1 MLIPLI
7 AFLLMSFIIGMYSA
21 GLIGGKIRN
30 YYVAGNIIPIWVIV
44 LSLAG
49 QAIEIGGTYEN
60 GNAVMKGSF
69 WAGSS
74 VSIGIG
80 ISLILIGYFYA
91 EPLHKMKLLTLP
103 DFYFKK
109 YDKKVETIVSIIC
122 VSSFMILI
130 ASNIVGIGMIII
142 YLFPDLHLNL
152 TYVMVAITL
161 LIMIY
166 TMAGG
171 LFAVTWNDILH
182 VGVGLIG
189 FTGAVIWLF
198 SNYNLDVVLDTM
210 KTKMDTTPYHKLS
223 SGAFNNWAMFL
234 ALALGD
240 IVALDF
246 MERVFA
252 AKTPKYA
259 KVSCILSGGLTIFVG
274 LLLALIGVVAS
285 LELSEAQKNENPF
298 LWFIQN
304 KIPAGISMLVFM
316 GLIGA
321 CISTIDGAIMACTA
335 VITKNIMQQ
344 NFPDM
349 IPKAKLLLFS
359 RITAIPV
366 TIGALAIA
374 NYHANPA
381 SLLIFAFDL
390 VFASCLVPLT
400 LGIYWKKS
408 NTKAAFWSILLS
420 VILRIILECLIN
432 FDKSW
437 ETSSWLGIQTIAP
450 PIFSLICFYIIAI
463 KTNNAGEQNASAI

>member
-1 MLIPLI
+1 MLIPII
-7 AFLLMSFIIGMYSA
+7 AFFFMSFLIGMYSA

-60 GNAVMKGSF
+60 GKTVMSGNF
-69 WAGSS
+69 WSGALLP
-74 VSIGIG
+74 IGIG
-80 ISLILIGYFYA
+80 VSLILIGFFFA

-103 DFYFKK
+103 DFYFRKF
-109 YDKKVETIVSIIC
+109 DKKVETLVSIIC

-130 ASNIVGIGMIII
+130 ASNLVGIGMIMNYLMPNISATLIMII
-142 YLFPDLHLNL
+142 
-152 TYVMVAITL
+152 VAI

-182 VGVGLIG
+182 IGVGLIG
-189 FTGAVIWLF
+189 FIGAVIWLF
-198 SNYNLDVVLDTM
+198 SSYDIKIIGEVMEKKLALDPFI
-210 KTKMDTTPYHKLS
+210 KWEGGALS
-223 SGAFNNWAMFL
+223 NWAAFL

-252 AKTPKYA
+252 AKTPRYA
-259 KVSCILSGGLTIFVG
+259 KISCILSGGLTIFVG
-274 LLLALIGVVAS
+274 ILLALIGAIAS
-285 LELSEAQKNENPF
+285 ISLAEAGSNETPF
-298 LWFIQN
+298 LWFIQS

-321 CISTIDGAIMACTA
+321 CISTIDGSIMACTA

-344 NFPDM
+344 NFPQL
-349 IPKAKLLLFS
+349 ISKNRLLLFS

-366 TIGALAIA
+366 TVGALLIA
-374 NYHANPA
+374 HLHAAPA

-408 NTKAAFWSILLS
+408 NVKAAFWSILLS
-420 VILRIILECLIN
+420 VALRILLEIIVYY
-432 FDKSW
+432 DKSW
-437 ETSSWLGIQTIAP
+437 QLSYWFGLQTLIP
-450 PIFSLICFYIIAI
+450 PIVSLISFWLIAT
-463 KTNNAGEQNASAI
+463 KTYKPKEENVATV

>member
-1 MLIPLI
+1 MLIPII
-7 AFLLMSFIIGMYSA
+7 AFFFMSFLIGMYSA

-60 GNAVMKGSF
+60 GKTVMLGNF
-69 WAGSS
+69 WSGALLP
-74 VSIGIG
+74 IGIG
-80 ISLILIGYFYA
+80 VSLILIGYFFA

-103 DFYFKK
+103 DFYFRKF
-109 YDKKVETIVSIIC
+109 DKKVETLVSIIC

-130 ASNIVGIGMIII
+130 ASNLVGVGMIMNYLMPEINATLIMII
-142 YLFPDLHLNL
+142 
-152 TYVMVAITL
+152 VAL

-189 FTGAVIWLF
+189 FIGAVIWLF
-198 SNYNLDVVLDTM
+198 SNYDIDLIGEVM
-210 KTKMDTTPYHKLS
+210 GKKLTADPFIKWEG
-223 SGAFNNWAMFL
+223 GALANWAAFL

-274 LLLALIGVVAS
+274 ILLAIIGAIAS
-285 LELSEAQKNENPF
+285 INLAEAGSEKTPL
-298 LWFIQN
+298 LWFIQT

-344 NFPDM
+344 NFPQL
-349 IPKAKLLLFS
+349 ISKNRLLLFS

-366 TIGALAIA
+366 TAGALLIA
-374 NYHANPA
+374 YLHADPA

-400 LGIYWKKS
+400 FGIYWKKA
-408 NTKAAFWSILLS
+408 NVKAAFWSIILS
-420 VILRIILECLIN
+420 LSLRIILEIIVYN
-432 FDKSW
+432 DQTWKD
-437 ETSSWLGIQTIAP
+437 SSWYGLQTLVP
-450 PIFSLICFYIIAI
+450 PVVSLISFWIVAT
-463 KTNNAGEQNASAI
+463 KTYKPKDENVASV

>member
-1 MLIPLI
+1 MLIPVI
-7 AFLLMSFIIGMYSA
+7 AFFFMSFLIGMYSA

-44 LSLAG
+44 MSLAG
-49 QAIEIGGTYEN
+49 QAIEIGGTYAN
-60 GNAVMKGSF
+60 GDLVINNTFFIGASIP
-69 WAGSS
+69 
-74 VSIGIG
+74 IGIG
-80 ISLILIGYFYA
+80 ISLILIGIFFA

-103 DFYFKK
+103 DFYFRK
-109 YDKKVETIVSIIC
+109 YDKKVETIVSIVC

-130 ASNIVGIGMIII
+130 ASNLVGVGMIMHYLMPELKISYAMII
-142 YLFPDLHLNL
+142 
-152 TYVMVAITL
+152 VAI

-189 FTGAVIWLF
+189 FTGAIVWLF
-198 SNYNLDVVLDTM
+198 SNYDINAISEAMEKKLVA
-210 KTKMDTTPYHKLS
+210 TPFIVWKE
-223 SGAFNNWAMFL
+223 GALNNWAMFL

-274 LLLALIGVVAS
+274 VLLSIIGVIAS
-285 LELSEAQKNENPF
+285 FNLSEVGDDKTPL
-298 LWFIQN
+298 LWFIHT

-344 NFPDM
+344 NFPQL
-349 IPKAKLLLFS
+349 ISKNRLLLFS

-366 TIGALAIA
+366 TAGALLIA
-374 NYHANPA
+374 HLHSDPA

-408 NTKAAFWSILLS
+408 NVQAAFWSILLS
-420 VILRIILECLIN
+420 LTLRIILEVIVIN
-432 FDKSW
+432 DKTW
-437 ETSSWLGIQTIAP
+437 KDSSWFGLQTLIP
-450 PIFSLICFYIIAI
+450 PIVSLISFWLIAT
-463 KTNNAGEQNASAI
+463 KTYKPKDDNVATV

>member
-1 MLIPLI
+1 MIVPII
-7 AFLLMSFIIGMYSA
+7 AFFFMSFLIGIYSA

-60 GNAVMKGSF
+60 GTTVMSGSF
-69 WAGSS
+69 WVGALMP
-74 VSIGIG
+74 IGIG
-80 ISLILIGYFYA
+80 VSLILIGFFFA

-103 DFYFKK
+103 DFYFRK
-109 YDKKVETIVSIIC
+109 YDKKVETLVSVIC
-122 VSSFMILI
+122 VFSFMILI
-130 ASNIVGIGMIII
+130 ASNLVGVAMIMNYLLPEVSASLILIV
-142 YLFPDLHLNL
+142 
-152 TYVMVAITL
+152 VAI
-161 LIMIY
+161 LIMLY

-189 FTGAVIWLF
+189 FLGAVIWLY
-198 SNYNLDVVLDTM
+198 SNTELKELNEVM
-210 KTKMDTTPYHKLS
+210 KTKLNFEPFLKWE
-223 SGAFNNWAMFL
+223 SGSLGNWAAFL

-252 AKTPKYA
+252 AKTPKFA
-259 KVSCILSGGLTIFVG
+259 KISCIISGGLTIFVG
-274 LLLALIGVVAS
+274 ILLAVIGTIAS
-285 LELSEAQKNENPF
+285 LHFSSIPQTEEHPF

-321 CISTIDGAIMACTA
+321 CISTIDGSIMACTA
-335 VITKNIMQQ
+335 VITKNVIQQ
-344 NFPDM
+344 NFPQLVS
-349 IPKAKLLLFS
+349 KNKLLLFS

-366 TIGALAIA
+366 TFGAILIA
-374 NYHANPA
+374 FYNTDPI

-390 VFASCLVPLT
+390 VFASCLVPLA
-400 LGIYWKKS
+400 LGIYWKKA
-408 NTKAAFWSILLS
+408 NIPAAFWSIILS
-420 VILRIILECLIN
+420 IALRIILQYV
-432 FDKSW
+432 FD
-437 ETSSWLGIQTIAP
+437 GRQTHWQGLQTLTP
-450 PIFSLICFYIIAI
+450 PLFSLICFWVIAI
-463 KTNNAGEQNASAI
+463 NTQPKKDNNVNLV

>member
-1 MLIPLI
+1 MIVPII
-7 AFLLMSFIIGMYSA
+7 AFFFMSFLIGIYSA

-44 LSLAG
+44 MSLAG

-60 GNAVMKGSF
+60 GNTVMNDSF
-69 WAGSS
+69 WIGALLP
-74 VSIGIG
+74 IGIG
-80 ISLILIGYFYA
+80 ISLIFIGLFFA

-103 DFYFKK
+103 DFYYRK
-109 YDKKVETIVSIIC
+109 YDKKVETLVSIIC
-122 VSSFMILI
+122 VASFMILI
-130 ASNIVGIGMIII
+130 ASNLAGVAMIMEYLIPELNSTII
-142 YLFPDLHLNL
+142 MIL
-152 TYVMVAITL
+152 VAF
-161 LIMIY
+161 LIMLY

-189 FTGAVIWLF
+189 FTGAVIWLYTN
-198 SNYNLDVVLDTM
+198 SDTKAVDDVMATKL
-210 KTKMDTTPYHKLS
+210 KMDPFVKLEN
-223 SGAFNNWAMFL
+223 GALNNWAAFL

-274 LLLALIGVVAS
+274 ILLAIIGAIAS
-285 LELSEAQKNENPF
+285 LSLQEAPQTDTHPF
-298 LWFIQN
+298 LWFIHT

-335 VITKNIMQQ
+335 VITKNVMQQ
-344 NFPDM
+344 NFPKL
-349 IPKAKLLLFS
+349 ISKNKLLLFS
-359 RITAIPV
+359 RITALPV
-366 TIGALAIA
+366 TIGALLIA
-374 NYHANPA
+374 YFFANPT

-408 NTKAAFWSILLS
+408 NVKAAFWSILLS
-420 VILRIILECLIN
+420 TILRIILQYV
-432 FDKSW
+432 FDDKD
-437 ETSSWLGIQTIAP
+437 SSWQGLRTLIP
-450 PIFSLICFYIIAI
+450 PIFSLICFWIIAI
-463 KTNNAGEQNASAI
+463 KTQAKKEEHVASV